1 MRYNYSVKFSKL
13 FSAFLFFILMSFSFS
28 NIYANNIAVSNVKL
42 SGQNTTAGINNA
54 NNYTFVQFDLSWDN
68 SWRTSS
74 GSTNNWDA
82 AWVFIK
88 YRIAGGPWQ
97 HAKLNAT
104 GNSKGTGTTIPS
116 IQVGLLDENLPFNNT
131 TNPALGAFFYR
142 SAVAAGST
150 FTITNAKLRWNYG
163 ANGVLDRDKIDI
175 KVFAIEMTYI
185 PTGNFFLGDGTTN
198 TISGQF
204 HAAGNSITPFEVFN
218 ENQIILGGVNSLNLA
233 NNNNVG
239 MSSSDDFNNSV
250 TKLLP
255 LTFPKGYA
263 GYYCMKYEITQ
274 QQWIDF
280 FNSLTNIQKSTR
292 DITSSSG
299 KNSDALVFRNNIS
312 WTSGDASLPGNLY
325 GSVACNYLSWMDGAA
340 YADWTGLRPMTELE
354 YEKACRGTLTP
365 ISDEL
370 ASSTTTIKEAK
381 NITNSGTNTESPS
394 GSPAEFITN
403 SNNNVQGPMRVGS
416 VITDITRI
424 KAGAGYFGTL
434 ELSGNLW
441 ERSVSISNTAGRAFT
456 GIHGN
461 GSLSV
466 NGNADVP
473 NWPGIVSSEV
483 TTATGSGLRGGAWNT
498 IILTLLRV
506 SDRFNT
512 NVADATRNNAYG
524 FRAVRALPSS
534 AVE

>member
-1 MRYNYSVKFSKL
+1 MRYNYLIKFSKL
-13 FSAFLFFILMSFSFS
+13 FYSFSLLILINFPFS
-28 NIYANNIAVSNVKL
+28 GILANNISVSNVKL
-42 SGQNTTAGINNA
+42 SGQNTIAGINNT

-88 YRIAGGPWQ
+88 YRVASGPWQ

-104 GNSKGTGTTIPS
+104 GNSKGTGLTIPS
-116 IQVGLLDENLPFNNT
+116 IQVGLLDESLPFNNT
-131 TNPALGAFFYR
+131 SNPALGAFIYR
-142 SAVAAGST
+142 NTVATSST

-163 ANGVLDRDKIDI
+163 ANGVLDKDRVDI

-185 PTGNFFLGDGTTN
+185 PTGNFFVGDGTTN

-204 HAAGNSITPFEVFN
+204 HAGGNSTTPFQISS
-218 ENQIILGGVNSLNLA
+218 ENQITLGSVNSSNLA

-239 MSSSDDFNNSV
+239 ISSSDDFNNSV
-250 TKLLP
+250 TKTLP
-255 LTFPKGYA
+255 LAFPKGYT

-280 FNSLTNIQKSTR
+280 FNSLSNIQKTTR
-292 DITSSSG
+292 DITDDSG
-299 KNSDALVFRNNIS
+299 KNSDALLFRNNIS
-312 WTSGDASLPGNLY
+312 WISGDAILPGNLY

-340 YADWTGLRPMTELE
+340 YADWAGLRPMTELE

-365 ISDEL
+365 IIDEL
-370 ASSTTTIKEAK
+370 ASSTITIKGAK
-381 NITNSGTNTESPS
+381 NITNAGTSTESPS
-394 GSPAEFITN
+394 GSPAEFIANN
-403 SNNNVQGPMRVGS
+403 SNNVQGPMRVGS
-416 VITDITRI
+416 VISGVTRI

-441 ERSVSISNTAGRAFT
+441 ERSVTIGNAAGRAFN

-461 GSLSV
+461 GGLSI
-466 NGNADVP
+466 NGNADVA
-473 NWPGIVSSEV
+473 NWPGIISGEV
-483 TTATGSGLRGGAWNT
+483 TAATGSGFRGGAWNT
-498 IILTLLRV
+498 TTLTLLRV
-506 SDRFNT
+506 SDRFNS
-512 NVADATRNNAYG
+512 NVADATRNNTYG
-524 FRAVRALPSS
+524 FRAVRSLPSS